1 MRKTTEIFLK
11 VGNLVQITVANT
23 MKPQEKLTAEADPE
37 ELIAFLQSPKTRS
50 SFVGTRMMI
59 LEKIP
64 GFVTV
69 EVVEGVMRIK
79 SDPIP
84 ADVFRHHL
92 LKCPTVEKMLD
103 LYRE

>member
-1 MRKTTEIFLK
+1 MKNMNEVFLR
-11 VGNLVQITVANT
+11 VGNMVQITITNT
-23 MKPQEKLTAEADPE
+23 LRSQEKLSAEANPDE
-37 ELIAFLQSPKTRS
+37 VIAFLQSPKTKS
-50 SFVGTRMMI
+50 SFAGTRMMI

-69 EVVEGVMRIK
+69 EIVEGVVRIK

-84 ADVFRHHL
+84 EGVFRHHI
-92 LKCPTVEKMLD
+92 LKCPTVETMRD